1 MKKPI
6 LQIFR
11 NIVIIGL
18 FLISILVINYYA
30 HTEHRLMKE
39 VNQSN
44 YSDLNIVRN
53 GDENQKIIAL
63 TFDDGPHPRFTPQIL
78 DLLKEYDAKG
88 TFFVLGKHVKL
99 YPEVVER
106 IKSEGHEVGNHT
118 FTHIDVSKSS
128 YWKIKKEFEDTQN
141 VIYNVTGSKPNIFR
155 PPFGFINNA
164 ALHIVQESGSR
175 IILWSPNQDP
185 NDWRSPGE
193 DYIVKHVLSNI
204 GNGNIIL
211 LHDYIPEK
219 DSHTVKALKRI
230 LPELTKEGYRF
241 VTINELIEIS
251 NLQIIEVK
259 HQD

>member
-1 MKKPI
+1 MGKLI
-6 LQIFR
+6 LQIYKNKVF
-11 NIVIIGL
+11 ISMVVL
-18 FLISILVINYYA
+18 SILVITYYVQI
-30 HTEHRLMKE
+30 EQRLMKE
-39 VNQSN
+39 VNQIN

-88 TFFVLGKHVKL
+88 TFFVLGKHVKV

-106 IKSEGHEVGNHT
+106 IKIEGHEVGNHT
-118 FTHIDVSKSS
+118 YTHIDVTKSS

-141 VIYNVTGSKPNIFR
+141 IIYSVTGSKPNIFR

-164 ALHIVQESGSR
+164 ALHIVQEGGSR

-185 NDWRSPGE
+185 NDWRSPGI
-193 DYIVKHVLSNI
+193 DSIVKHVLSNI
-204 GNGNIIL
+204 ENGNIIL

-219 DSHTVKALKRI
+219 NSHTVEALKRI

-251 NLQIIEVK
+251 NLELIKVIQSN
-259 HQD
+259 